1 MTTIALIIA
10 IAAVSVAIYVV
21 RNLSH
26 AANKPCNGEEETLE
40 EIDKL
45 LKRQT

>member
-10 IAAVSVAIYVV
+10 IAGISVAVYVM

-26 AANKPCNGEEETLE
+26 AANKPCNGEEEELA

-45 LKRQT
+45 LKKQT